1 MGVVSESWYD
11 CAEMM
16 RAILMALALVAICAA
31 QGPWEPLPDMPV
43 ARWEAGTV
51 VIDNELYLFGGYL
64 PGPKSVKRADVY
76 NPAKNSWRVLA
87 ELPSAITHMNAV
99 RDGRS
104 VWLAG
109 GFKDGYPGK
118 AIDEVWR
125 YDVDKDEYV
134 AGPSLPEPR
143 AGGGLALVGRRLHY
157 IGGLMADR
165 EANSADHWVLDLE
178 SGSEWVDAAPMPAP
192 RNQFSTLTIDGKIYL
207 IAGQYHHDSGQ
218 ADQPRVDVYHSH
230 TDSWSAGP
238 ALPAPH
244 SHAEGSTF
252 IYRGRVLMMGG
263 MTRTLAKRHIED
275 VIWALEDG
283 EWSEIGR
290 LPKPLSSPSAAIIG
304 GKLILAGG
312 SLNGRDPQP
321 GMWVRWAP

>member
-1 MGVVSESWYD
+1 MTRTISVT
-11 CAEMM
+11 
-16 RAILMALALVAICAA
+16 LALSAICSA
-31 QGPWEPLPDMPV
+31 QSPWQPLPDMPV

-51 VIDNELYLFGGYL
+51 VIDDELYLFGGYL

-76 NPAKNSWRVLA
+76 NPATNSWRVLA
-87 ELPSAITHMNAV
+87 ELPSGITHFNAV

-118 AIDEVWR
+118 AIAEVWR
-125 YDVDKDEYV
+125 YEVDKDDYV
-134 AGPSLPEPR
+134 AGPPLPEAR

-165 EANSADHWVLDLE
+165 ESNSASHWVLDL
-178 SGSEWVDAAPMPAP
+178 GGDSEWVDAAPMPAP

-218 ADQPRVDVYHSH
+218 ADQSRVDVYDPE

-238 ALPAPH
+238 ELPAPH

-252 IYRGRVLMMGG
+252 ISGGRVFMMGG

-275 VIWALEDG
+275 VIWVLADG
-283 EWSEIGR
+283 KWSEVGR
-290 LPKPLSSPSAAIIG
+290 LPKPLSSPSTAIIG
-304 GKLILAGG
+304 GKLIVAGG

-321 GMWVRWAP
+321 GVWVRPAP

>member
-1 MGVVSESWYD
+1 
-11 CAEMM
+11 MM
-16 RAILMALALVAICAA
+16 RTILFVFVLVSVCAA
-31 QGPWEPLPDMPV
+31 QNPWQPLADMPV
-43 ARWEAGTV
+43 PRWEAGTV
-51 VIDNELYLFGGYL
+51 VIDDELYLFGGYL
-64 PGPKSVKRADVY
+64 PGPKSVNRADVY
-76 NPAKNSWRVLA
+76 NPAKKTWRVLA
-87 ELPSAITHMNAV
+87 ELPSGITHINAV

-118 AIDEVWR
+118 AITEVWR
-125 YDVDKDEYV
+125 YDVDKNTYE

-165 EANSADHWVLDLE
+165 ESNSADHWALDLE
-178 SGSEWVDAAPMPAP
+178 GGPGWVDAAPMPAP
-192 RNQFSTLTIDGKIYL
+192 RNQFSTLTIHGKIYL

-218 ADQPRVDVYHSH
+218 ADQSRVDVYDPH

-238 ALPAPH
+238 RLPAPH

-252 IYRGRVLMMGG
+252 ISGGRVFMMGG

-275 VIWALEDG
+275 VIWALADG
-283 EWSEIGR
+283 KWSEVGR

-304 GKLILAGG
+304 GKLIVAGV

-321 GMWVRWAP
+321 GMWLRQAP